1 MVDLKKFTSNKK
13 ILNEVG
19 VLSYNQVYSQ
29 TLFLIGG
36 WIAKQWECQ

>member
-19 VLSYNQVYSQ
+19 VLNYNQVYSQ
-29 TLFLIGG
+29 TLSLIGG
-36 WIAKQWECQ
+36 WIAKQWEGQ